1 MLRTNSRKACENIR
15 AYIMDGFK
23 PDDYTDNPPT
33 KWDDVA
39 RFILSVFRAE
49 KYNTGDD
56 RRYYRNCER
65 LAFIDWCAGLCNVLD
80 TCYYYNRS
88 AVDDLAKILDEN
100 DREKAKYTEADAEM
114 LLTKLIYRE
123 LLKA

>member
-15 AYIMDGFK
+15 AYIMNGFT
-23 PDDYTDNPPT
+23 PDDYTENPPT
-33 KWDDVA
+33 VWADVA
-39 RFILSVFRAE
+39 RFILSVFRTE
-49 KYNTGDD
+49 KYSTENA
-56 RRYYRNCER
+56 RLYYHNCER
-65 LAFIDWCAGLCNVLD
+65 LAFVDWCAGLCGVLD

-100 DREKAKYTEADAEM
+100 DSEKAKYTEADAEM
-114 LLTKLIYRE
+114 LLTNLIYRE